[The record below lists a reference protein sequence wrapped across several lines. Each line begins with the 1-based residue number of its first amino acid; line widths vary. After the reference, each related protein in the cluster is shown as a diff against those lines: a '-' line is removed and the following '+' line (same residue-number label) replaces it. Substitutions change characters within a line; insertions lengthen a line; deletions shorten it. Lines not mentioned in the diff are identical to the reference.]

1 MAQSN
6 EWYLRTNDETFGP
19 EPKDRLIEWAR
30 MGRIQPGQEVSSDG
44 DRWFPVTDVAFLD
57 MRWSIDLGDGTPR
70 GPFNKEAADAL
81 VRSGRLPKTARV
93 IETRPPFPK
102 EALEED
108 ESAAA
113 AKEAEPPA
121 PASAS
126 TSGSEEG
133 SAKTSGRA
141 LRAEEP
147 AAEPEP
153 AESEPATEPEPEPA
167 AAESEPSA
175 PAAEPPAPAADL
187 VDSAELKKLRDR
199 VARLE
204 KANAELKALVA
215 ASAAEEKESLAKAE
229 AAHRAEVEKLE
240 AAHAAALEKA
250 AAEQTA
256 AIEAAEAKTAREA
269 ERAKKQRAEAKEALE
284 AANERAE
291 TAAQKAVDAEA
302 EFAELLSASNK
313 RETEYQEKIAA
324 LGDELKRVPPDA
336 AAAAAS
342 AGAIFELMQAE
353 ADDLAQALETEKRE
367 AEAARAAWTKRAD
380 RLLSRRQELL
390 RRIGADVSDMTR
402 RAVGDRPEDP
412 QTIRLRQELDKLRQ
426 LHESS
431 SMEADRKLREATERA
446 HRIELENG
454 RLRAQSIDATT
465 AARQLQELREKLQLR
480 EQELVGERQKA
491 EAERQQQ
498 AASQQALLA
507 RLSSLETGPAPVQP
521 SDIQAREA
529 HSVKLPGWMHLKR

>member
-19 EPKDRLIEWAR
+19 EPKNRLIEWAR

-44 DRWFPVTDVAFLD
+44 DRWFPVTDAAFLD

-93 IETRPPFPK
+93 VETRPPFPR

-108 ESAAA
+108 ADDV
-113 AKEAEPPA
+113 KEAES
-121 PASAS
+121 SAS
-126 TSGSEEG
+126 VPVSAPEPAEEGRAETSGQ
-133 SAKTSGRA
+133 A
-141 LRAEEP
+141 LQAEEP

-153 AESEPATEPEPEPA
+153 SA
-167 AAESEPSA
+167 AAGPSESAAVPEPSA
-175 PAAEPPAPAADL
+175 PVPAVEQTTPATDL
-187 VDSAELKKLRDR
+187 VDSAELRKLRDR

-215 ASAAEEKESLAKAE
+215 ASAAEERESLAKAE
-229 AAHRAEVEKLE
+229 AAHRAEAEKLE
-240 AAHAAALEKA
+240 ATHAAALEKA
-250 AAEQTA
+250 AAEQNA

-284 AANERAE
+284 AANARAE
-291 TAAQKAVDAEA
+291 TAAKKAVDAEA

-367 AEAARAAWTKRAD
+367 AEVARQAWTKRAD

-426 LHESS
+426 LHEASS
-431 SMEADRKLREATERA
+431 LESDRKIREASERA

-454 RLRAQSIDATT
+454 RLRSQSVDSTT
-465 AARQLQELREKLQLR
+465 AARQIQELREKLQVR